1 MSNDKKITHHSDRD
15 KNTDKQFKKVWSNAK
30 NSVQWKGKQNITN
43 ESFLNNEKINDKI
56 KKLEETI
63 EQLKI
68 EIRFLKQDKYTKKE
82 DIDITSFFKKK

>member
-1 MSNDKKITHHSDRD
+1 MIVTRIHIKYLKI
-15 KNTDKQFKKVWSNAK
+15 WSNAK

-43 ESFLNNEKINDKI
+43 ESFLTNEKINEKI

-68 EIRFLKQDKYTKKE
+68 EIRFLKQNKYIKKE

>member
-1 MSNDKKITHHSDRD
+1 M
-15 KNTDKQFKKVWSNAK
+15 KV
-30 NSVQWKGKQNITN
+30 
-43 ESFLNNEKINDKI
+43 LNNEKINDKI

-68 EIRFLKQDKYTKKE
+68 EIRFLKKDKYTKKE